1 MARKLLIGF
10 GVLVALL
17 VVALIALVTLV
28 DVNRFKPQITQA
40 VQDRFNRK
48 LTIDGDLS
56 LTVFPRI
63 GVALPK
69 TTLSEH
75 RGDATFASLDRARV
89 SVALLP
95 LLSGRIEA
103 GTISVVDL
111 TATIDKRADGT
122 TNVDDLLKGDAA
134 APTAPPKDAA
144 GPPQFEIGGIELV
157 NANLTYRDLAAKN
170 TVTLTQLNL
179 TAGRVATT
187 SRTPVDLS
195 TRFASTAPAAQGELA
210 AEGELDLDL
219 VKQAFG
225 ARGLNLTLK
234 ATLEQRPV
242 DVTARAGE
250 LRYDGAS
257 GALSITKLDA
267 TAQGALGTT
276 QLDQARVDVPTLAW
290 DPRTKRLSVGGV
302 QVTARGKLGADAQ
315 ADSFE
320 ANLAAPKIDVT
331 ETNATGE
338 RVTASVKLG
347 GAQRIDAK
355 LTLDG
360 ISGSAKDLKIGTL
373 SIAADVV
380 QPIDKARSRH
390 IVAQLAS
397 PASASID
404 GRSVALPKIAGDI
417 TMEDPALPQK
427 SVKLPITAS
436 FSLDALK
443 EVVAARLLTKF
454 DETTLNAEFDVRGF
468 ATPRLAFDASVDKL
482 NLDRYFPPAPTR
494 PADGSTDPA
503 PGAAADAAVDLSA
516 LKSLNLTGQAQVG
529 QLQARGIKVQNLR
542 VGLKAGGG
550 RLDVAPLTAGLY
562 GGTVNANAFAQADNR
577 VGLDAALTNV
587 NIEPLMKD
595 AIDKDLLAGRGNVK
609 LDIRTSGAT
618 VNGMKRGLNRQRRGG
633 AARRCGQ
640 GDQRRADAAQRAL
653 SAGRRPDRNQDRQR
667 RRADRLL
674 GDDGELRDQG
684 RHRAQRRPRSEK
696 PADPRRR
703 RGPGRRAGRHPR
715 LHRQGLR
722 GRHPQGPGRARHQR
736 AARRHGAG
744 EALRSVREDQLQHR
758 LGRSRTG
765 SPEVARHRAGQGKAA
780 AQGGRTAQE
789 ARGARQGCVERLVRA
804 VASDAAARGC
814 LRWGRGMPTG
824 RSCGSRAAA
833 SPRHAPA

>member
-28 DVNRFKPQITQA
+28 DVNRFKPQIAQA

-267 TAQGALGTT
+267 TAQGAFGTT
-276 QLDQARVDVPTLAW
+276 QLEQARVDVPTLAW

-397 PASASID
+397 PASASLD
-404 GRSVALPKIAGDI
+404 SRSIALPKIAGDI

-427 SVKLPITAS
+427 SVKMPITAS

-468 ATPRLAFDASVDKL
+468 ATPRLAFDANVDKL
-482 NLDRYFPPAPTR
+482 NLDRYFPPTPTR
-494 PADGSTDPA
+494 PADGSADPA

-542 VGLKAGGG
+542 VALKAGGG

-562 GGTVNANAFAQADNR
+562 GGNVNASAFAQADNR
-577 VGLDAALTNV
+577 VGLDAALANV

-618 VNGMKRGLNRQRRGG
+618 VNGMKRGLNGSGAVALRDGAVKGINVAQMLRNARSLLAGGQTETKTGSAAEKTDFSEMTASFAIKDGIARNDDLDLKSPLIRVGG
-633 AARRCGQ
+633 AGQ
-640 GDQRRADAAQRAL
+640 VDVP
-653 SAGRRPDRNQDRQR
+653 AGTLDYTVKASVVGTLKGQDGR
-667 RRADRLL
+667 DIN
-674 GDDGELRDQG
+674 ELRG
-684 RHRAQRRPRSEK
+684 VTVPVKLSGPFEK
-696 PADPRRR
+696 ISYSIDW
-703 RGPGRRAGRHPR
+703 G
-715 LHRQGLR
+715 
-722 GRHPQGPGRARHQR
+722 
-736 AARRHGAG
+736 
-744 EALRSVREDQLQHR
+744 
-758 LGRSRTG
+758 
-765 SPEVARHRAGQGKAA
+765 AA
-780 AQGGRTAQE
+780 AQE
-789 ARGARQGCVERLVRA
+789 ALK
-804 VASDAAARGC
+804 
-814 LRWGRGMPTG
+814 
-824 RSCGSRAAA
+824 SRATEQVKEKLQPKVDEQRKKLEERAKDA
-833 SPRHAPA
+833 LKGLFGR